1 MKKFL
6 VISFKTVLSI
16 IIVLTLI
23 TLGIS
28 IYSLTVLK
36 VPFERNSITDNNL
49 SIEVFNSQNLRL
61 NEQNSFNNVK
71 INLENVSEHTKQAF
85 LSIEDKNFYKHN
97 GISTKRIVKAFL
109 NNLSAKKII
118 EGASTISQ
126 QLIKN
131 THLTNEKTLTRK
143 LNEISLAMEL
153 ERNFSK
159 DEILEN
165 YLNIIYFG
173 SNCYGLENASQYYF
187 SKNAKDL
194 SISEAATLAGMIKS
208 PNFYSPTKQYE
219 RCLLR
224 RNIVLNE
231 MKNDGIISE
240 TDYKTESLKDLGI
253 KINNIKKNKL
263 NTYSQ
268 SAIDEAMQILK
279 MPEKQIAIGG
289 YKIYT
294 YQNLENQLLLENVVN
309 ANKGNLAEND
319 FALIDINPTN
329 GGVLSYLGKSD
340 YKILDYKRQPG
351 SAIKPLL
358 VFAPAVNEDII
369 SPATLILDEPV
380 SINGY
385 EPKNVGD
392 KYFGYVSAREALAKS
407 LNASAIKVSSYLGL
421 EKIKKYAKLL
431 EIDLDEND
439 NNYALALGGMT
450 YGTNLKQLV
459 GGYISLAN
467 KGKYITPKF
476 VHYITT
482 KDGKLVYKNNENQKS
497 VFRED
502 CAFLMSD
509 MLMSCVKDGT
519 ARKLKALPFEV
530 ASKTGT
536 VGTKKGNTDAYNIA
550 YTTEN
555 VSGVWIGNMDNRI
568 IDIAGGNLPTLLLRE
583 YFEKI
588 YEKNPPKKFIQ
599 PTSVQ
604 EIEIDLNEYE
614 NNHNI
619 VVANPF
625 TMQRFIKV
633 EKFSRFN
640 LPKEKDTKFNIH
652 PAILTG
658 YVRNN
663 KAILSFNANNFL
675 FYEIY
680 KQKGTNVELIKT
692 ISGQSGIL
700 NLEYDIKER
709 EKLNFF
715 IITKLISDEK
725 VINEEKSNVLT
736 LYNNPNTLS
745 KLKENWYV

>member
-49 SIEVFNSQNLRL
+49 SIEVFNSQNLKL

-467 KGKYITPKF
+467 KGKHITPKF